1 MSQLSPFAPPT
12 NHVTQLYPND
22 AACAAHAAIMNQYGW
37 YAAHAQR
44 NPDGSHWVTWH
55 PVVARVEPEKGF
67 AVYRSGGHMQTLSQ
81 QPMPSPQPAAR
92 PSQTIVRE
100 YRSVNEFERD
110 MCKLAPQ
117 GWTVVSQSAGV
128 TRTAVAKNIRNTV
141 LTLGINRI
149 TPGIGGVARKTTIV
163 VTYQR

>member
-1 MSQLSPFAPPT
+1 MSQLSPFAPPPS
-12 NHVTQLYPND
+12 HVTHRYPND

-44 NPDGSHWVTWH
+44 NPDGSHWVTWQ
-55 PVVARVEPEKGF
+55 PVVARVE
-67 AVYRSGGHMQTLSQ
+67 Q
-81 QPMPSPQPAAR
+81 QPMQSPQPAAR
-92 PSQTIVRE
+92 PTQTMVRE

-110 MCKLAPQ
+110 VRKLAPQ

>member
-1 MSQLSPFAPPT
+1 MSQLSPFAPPP

-44 NPDGSHWVTWH
+44 NPDGSHWVTWR
-55 PVVARVEPEKGF
+55 PA
-67 AVYRSGGHMQTLSQ
+67 A
-81 QPMPSPQPAAR
+81 PQPQPQSMQASIALAPTR
-92 PSQTIVRE
+92 PSQTMVRE

-110 MCKLAPQ
+110 MRKLAPQ